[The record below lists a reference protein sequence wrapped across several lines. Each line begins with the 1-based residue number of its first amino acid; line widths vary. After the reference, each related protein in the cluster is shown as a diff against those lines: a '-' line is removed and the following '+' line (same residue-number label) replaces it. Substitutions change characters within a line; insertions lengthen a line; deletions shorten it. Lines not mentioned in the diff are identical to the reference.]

1 MNILCSFQIFPSPAF
16 LPFPPPRPQAPP
28 PAAASTP
35 ATAWHLADARRRG
48 RQEATLGRRR
58 GRGAGAQMGA
68 TEKGGKKSRRLFS
81 SLRPWKA
88 TRRLW
93 RTRSAPKAAQGECG
107 RGRGTCY
114 CARPA
119 PGSDCGISGRVLR
132 PRDPRAGVARPGG
145 PAQRGRP
152 CILTL
157 GHGKKSSSRASLG
170 SLLQTQGPV
179 SAQSPLFPPPGPI
192 SVSRWRRWLLL
203 YFPAKVPVCSFGSGQ
218 KESRVPQGHS
228 LTQICIPLP
237 NTWQAPAMQHPLGK

>member
-1 MNILCSFQIFPSPAF
+1 
-16 LPFPPPRPQAPP
+16 
-28 PAAASTP
+28 
-35 ATAWHLADARRRG
+35 
-48 RQEATLGRRR
+48 
-58 GRGAGAQMGA
+58 MGA

-170 SLLQTQGPV
+170 SLLQTQGPA
-179 SAQSPLFPPPGPI
+179 SAQSPLFPPLGPHKRLPLALVVAALFPRK
-192 SVSRWRRWLLL
+192 SPCLLVWLWTEGVQGASGTQSYSDLHSPPQHLAGTCNAAPIREMNRNPLL
-203 YFPAKVPVCSFGSGQ
+203 PPHRTLPLSNLFGVVPCYLLNLAKNYFPNTFPPC
-218 KESRVPQGHS
+218 PHQG
-228 LTQICIPLP
+228 L
-237 NTWQAPAMQHPLGK
+237 N